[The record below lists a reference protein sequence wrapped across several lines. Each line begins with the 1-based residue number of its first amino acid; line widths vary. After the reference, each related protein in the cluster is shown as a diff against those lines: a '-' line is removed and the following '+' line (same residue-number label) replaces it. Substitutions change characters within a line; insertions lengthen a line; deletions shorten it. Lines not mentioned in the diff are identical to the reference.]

1 MDLSQFDFTCLRF
14 KEYETP
20 TTETIEINNA
30 EADYGEV
37 RRAVCID
44 ISKTLETTFR
54 TS

>member
-1 MDLSQFDFTCLRF
+1 MDLSQSDFTCLRF